1 MALEAQKLSRLWV
14 DRGRAE
20 LAPVALEVAEAA
32 EIARSRGKSC
42 TLQESGRECSRESS
56 WP

>member
-1 MALEAQKLSRLWV
+1 MALEAQELSCLWV

-32 EIARSRGKSC
+32 EIARSQEKSR
-42 TLQESGRECSRESS
+42 TLQEPGRERSGESS